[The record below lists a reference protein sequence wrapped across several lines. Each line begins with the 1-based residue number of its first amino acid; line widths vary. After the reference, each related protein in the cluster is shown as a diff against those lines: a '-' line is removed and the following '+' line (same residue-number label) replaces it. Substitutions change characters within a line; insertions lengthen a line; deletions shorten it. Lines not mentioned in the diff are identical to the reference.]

1 MKSLTVFIEQLR
13 SKWFPTEDDKTW
25 EQWVNYKHRE
35 TRDLIDLL
43 SSDVRDGFKRRA
55 LFLLLVPSSDFS
67 PIFWKGDVGK
77 FYSGTDF
84 LKALTPELLG
94 YAADLIAEFSVILK
108 PDHCEKPKNVVEGGG
123 AITVYMQVPDKYHYA
138 LHFYN
143 ECILSLLML
152 LPAEQGE
159 KLFPLFSL
167 NDISTFWNMDDASG
181 YNPFKRLMSMKG
193 MDEKWKQA
201 ADEAMRQTIRN
212 ELSGKTAPRE
222 KWENAFN
229 CYSDLV
235 QMQCYG
241 LQYPLELFAGQMQFL
256 TDNRASGLTINSW
269 NVISIFT
276 LLSDD
281 RYRDLRRQIARF
293 VVLEDKGEFSKFSVY
308 NEETYIAADWML
320 NEFGDTDPELASK
333 VRELIK
339 EGERKQ
345 AENLAHATQAKN
357 TEEVVLSA
365 MK

>member
-13 SKWFPTEDDKTW
+13 SKWFPTSDDKTW
-25 EQWVNYKHRE
+25 EQWVNYKRRE
-35 TRDLIDLL
+35 TNDLIGLL

-67 PIFWKGDVGK
+67 PIFWKEDLGK
-77 FYSGTDF
+77 FYGGTDF

-94 YAADLIAEFSVILK
+94 YAADLIAEFSTVLK
-108 PDHCEKPKNVVEGGG
+108 PAHCEKPKNVVEGGG

-143 ECILSLLML
+143 ECILVLLTL

-159 KLFPLFSL
+159 RLFPLFSL

-193 MDEKWKQA
+193 MEEKWKQA
-201 ADEAMRQTIRN
+201 ADKAMQQIIRD

-222 KWENAFN
+222 KWENALS

-235 QMQCYG
+235 QTQCFG
-241 LQYPLELFAGQMQFL
+241 LQYPLELFAGQMRFL
-256 TDNRASGLTINSW
+256 MDNRMSGPTISPW
-269 NVISIFT
+269 SVISIFT
-276 LLSDD
+276 LLVDD
-281 RYRDLRRQIARF
+281 RYRELRHQIARF
-293 VVLEDKGEFSKFSVY
+293 VVLEDRGEFSKFSVY
-308 NEETYIAADWML
+308 NEKTSLAADWML
-320 NEFGDTDPELASK
+320 SEFGDTDPELVSK

-357 TEEVVLSA
+357 TEEAVLSA